1 MVNCNYP
8 NCKKHKTCN
17 LKEPTTKKH
26 LLLSKEIGYWLKEL
40 WKQKKRIREY
50 EDMLKDINTY
60 HKYSIPV
67 NVYGHIEYA
76 PKTNV
81 FGVYIR
87 RPEHVVYGWNWN
99 KLNKGKD
106 ELMETI
112 RELRMIEYH
121 IDSYSISEVKE
132 KIKEVY
138 GDVL

>member
-1 MVNCNYP
+1 MDKLNCNYP

-17 LKEPTTKKH
+17 LKEP
-26 LLLSKEIGYWLKEL
+26 LLSKEIGYWLKEL
-40 WKQKKRIREY
+40 WKQKRRIKDY
-50 EDMLKDINTY
+50 ETVLKDITVY

-76 PKTNV
+76 PKTNA

-99 KLNKGKD
+99 KLNKVKD

-112 RELRMIEYH
+112 RELRMIEYR
-121 IDSYSISEVKE
+121 IDNYSIEEVKE
-132 KIKEVY
+132 MIKDVY
-138 GDVL
+138 GDGV